1 MVNELLTLKAEAEH
15 EIMYAQAKLEV
26 IGKLLAKV
34 QPIEEPLVED
44 SEETPTD
51 DIELETV

>member
-34 QPIEEPLVED
+34 QPIEKSLAED